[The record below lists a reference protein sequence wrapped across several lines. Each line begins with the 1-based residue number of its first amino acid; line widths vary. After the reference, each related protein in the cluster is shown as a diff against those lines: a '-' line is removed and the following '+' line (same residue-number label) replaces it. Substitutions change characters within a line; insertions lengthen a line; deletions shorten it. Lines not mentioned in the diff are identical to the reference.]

1 MHSKALA
8 ALALTAT
15 TTLAAPAILTA
26 QQPIKIV
33 ADLTDAS
40 RHIYHSDIDMPV
52 KPGHLAVTMVKWIP
66 GDHAPNG
73 TVADTVNLVFT
84 GNGQTLPFR
93 RDDVDMFEFHID
105 VPAGVTSVHCHLD
118 SVVGGRVTDK
128 MAVLE
133 WERLMMYPA
142 HVPVAKIAIQPSVK
156 VPAGWGI
163 GTALLPVG
171 AYDANAKVGGLTD
184 YQPTNVEQLLDSP
197 VLTGEYFHEF
207 PLAPDVTPKHYIDV
221 VSDEPGD
228 SNLRPALLAEL
239 TNLVYETGAAY
250 NSRHYLAYHF
260 LLTLSDIAGGQGLEH
275 GQSSDNGVGELGF
288 ARQGGSADLLAHE
301 FTHSWNGK
309 YRRPDKLYQVDFA
322 TPQVGELLWVYEGMT
337 QYMGNVLAARSG
349 LETQAQY
356 RDKLAASAA
365 SLDYK
370 PGRNWRTTDDTAIA
384 SSISRRPGNA
394 YANLKRG
401 QDYYQEGEL
410 VWLDA
415 DTLIRKMTNGAKTL
429 TDFQHIF
436 LGKGGNTGP
445 LIVTYNREELI
456 KDLNEVVKYDWA
468 TFLHQRIDLVNP
480 RADED
485 GIERGGYKVAFLDHP
500 SATDRSGVAARGPA
514 GPNVYYSLGL
524 RIGGAD
530 TGGAPVA
537 GGSTN
542 NIQDVRAGSA
552 ADKAKLSP
560 GEKILAIDGRLYS
573 PEVLDAAINK
583 AQANSE
589 PIHLIVQSESYVRTA
604 DLDYHEGN
612 KYPVLQRVDGTTDY
626 LDEITKPLSPMTK
639 LPSPEDT
646 TINSRRGQYAAHSPD
661 CKARSLLRDSA
672 PCTAFRT
679 TVRCRTHTFLLV
691 CHSAAKRRICCSLA
705 AVPVDSPPYR
715 RFPCASSSSHSRPH

>member
-1 MHSKALA
+1 MFPKALA
-8 ALALTAT
+8 AIA
-15 TTLAAPAILTA
+15 LAASSAAIGA

-33 ADLTDAS
+33 ADLTDAP
-40 RHIYHSDIDMPV
+40 RHLYHSEIDMPV
-52 KPGHLAVTMVKWIP
+52 HAGHLAVTMVKWIP

-84 GNGQTLPFR
+84 GNGQTIPFR
-93 RDDVDMFEFHID
+93 RDDVDMFEFHVD
-105 VPAGVTSVHCHLD
+105 VPAGVSTMHVHLD

-142 HVPVAKIAIQPSVK
+142 HIPVAKIAIQPTVK

-171 AYDANAKVGGLTD
+171 AYDANAKVGGATEF
-184 YQPTNVEQLLDSP
+184 QATNVEQLLDSP

-207 PLAPDVTPKHYIDV
+207 ALAPDVTPKHFIDV
-221 VSDEPGD
+221 VSDDPAD

-239 TNLVYETGAAY
+239 NNLVYETGAAY
-250 NSRHYLAYHF
+250 NSRHYNAYHF
-260 LLTLSDIAGGQGLEH
+260 LLTLSDIAGGEGLEH

-337 QYMGNVLAARSG
+337 QYMGNVLAARTG
-349 LETQAQY
+349 LETPQQY

-384 SSISRRPGNA
+384 SSISRRPGAA
-394 YANLKRG
+394 YVNLKRG

-415 DTLIRKMTNGAKTL
+415 DTLIRKMTNGAKSL

-456 KDLNEVVKYDWA
+456 RDLNEVVKYDWA
-468 TFLHQRIDLVNP
+468 GFLHQRIDLVNAH
-480 RADED
+480 ADED
-485 GIERGGYKVAFLDHP
+485 GIERGGYKVVFLDHP
-500 SATDRSGVAARGPA
+500 SLSERAAGAAGGRGA
-514 GPNVYYSLGL
+514 GGPNVWYSLGM
-524 RIGGAD
+524 RVGGPEGANSIG
-530 TGGAPVA
+530 
-537 GGSTN
+537 
-542 NIQDVRAGSA
+542 DVRAGSA
-552 ADKAKLSP
+552 ADVAKIAP
-560 GEKILAIDGRLYS
+560 GEKIVAINGRIYDAG
-573 PEVLDAAINK
+573 VLDSAIRK
-583 AQANSE
+583 AQGDSE
-589 PIHLIVQSESYVRTA
+589 PIHMIVQSESYVRNV
-604 DLDYHEGN
+604 DVNYHDGN
-612 KYPVLQRVDGTTDY
+612 KYPAMQRVDGTTAY
-626 LDEITKPLSPMTK
+626 LDDILKPLSSQTK
-639 LPSPEDT
+639 LPSSDDA
-646 TINSRRGQYAAHSPD
+646 G
-661 CKARSLLRDSA
+661 DSA
-672 PCTAFRT
+672 GGG
-679 TVRCRTHTFLLV
+679 
-691 CHSAAKRRICCSLA
+691 RR
-705 AVPVDSPPYR
+705 
-715 RFPCASSSSHSRPH
+715 RPQQ